1 MEIWNETAWYLRVV
15 FNILLVIIPALV
27 VLVVASEGG
36 IKVVRTAKMLFKT
49 FCKAIDEPTDPLIAL
64 IAAKTGYKPEV
75 VSDLLVTKVDEVI
88 ALLPG
93 EEEQA
98 VTAGVKELFK
108 QTDV

>member
-1 MEIWNETAWYLRVV
+1 MEIWNGTEWYLQLV
-15 FNILLVIIPALV
+15 FNILLVILPALIGLAV
-27 VLVVASEGG
+27 ISASGRKTVST
-36 IKVVRTAKMLFKT
+36 IKMLFKS
-49 FCKAIDEPTDPLIAL
+49 FRKAVDEDHDPLIVL
-64 IAAKTGYKPEV
+64 IAAKTGYKPQQ

-108 QTDV
+108 SG

>member
-49 FCKAIDEPTDPLIAL
+49 FRKAIDEPTDPLIAL

-108 QTDV
+108 KTDV

>member
-1 MEIWNETAWYLRVV
+1 MEIWNSTEWYVQLIFNVLLFVLPTLVGLAVANV
-15 FNILLVIIPALV
+15 FGA
-27 VLVVASEGG
+27 
-36 IKVVRTAKMLFKT
+36 KVVTTARMLLKAIRP
-49 FCKAIDEPTDPLIAL
+49 AIDEPGDPFIVM
-64 IAAKTGYKPEV
+64 IAAKTGYKPKE

-108 QTDV
+108 QKDQ